1 MFFTDELLMA
11 KRGSLG
17 IIWLVSTLGPR
28 NKRVNRKA
36 LEKVEIRRTCD
47 LIASPPEPLAL
58 RLSGQLLVGVVRV
71 YSQNYEHFYSDVQTF
86 DSALRRSIALDF
98 GPIGKLAAGVELDLP
113 GGGRTRLELITFTDY
128 APGLEGYMGIDFEF
142 ANIDWMNPDFTDMDR
157 ERRHTTPLD
166 SLRTQSLRSEEDVD
180 MEDPRSN
187 RHRTPLHTTP
197 NTNNEKALTFKPYKR
212 EADDVPDE
220 FNPINLDLD
229 FDLPE
234 VPSRPDGPGGP
245 EDTNR
250 HSSDG
255 MMPDFI
261 PSDDT
266 VDPGN
271 FDIPQDLGPDKFIL
285 PDQLHSSPTRLK
297 RKGSSSQEASDV
309 ESQLLPTPKLKKKKR
324 VKRTKFDHDLEL
336 DLDPAGM
343 GAAYVDAMVQKRREL
358 NAKSRE
364 KEAAKMAGRLLGG
377 SDSWFKFMDPEMSSF
392 ISGFSAINKFKWQL
406 DVKSGGNVP
415 LMDPADPVEPLG
427 LVGKAGPQP
436 PSDDPFIEPRPI
448 IDVCDDS
455 NLLKQINMDYQEVPD
470 IPDVPRNDQY
480 ELELPR
486 SASDLPW
493 AAPSDSSDFPN
504 PLQSGQTTPTG
515 IQAPRVSDMS
525 LLEASIRKRQR
536 HSSIAGDG
544 PGHDF
549 PNRSRSASVLSVNFT
564 GHDHVQLVP
573 DGDADQ
579 IPEDNFNA
587 RFPRGHPFA
596 PATLATLED
605 QCRGF
610 FRTMSKAGADELE
623 LTDVAPRG
631 QSKRVAAAAFHNC
644 LTLATKRLLHLSQDA
659 AYGPIT
665 IRIPAA

>member
-1 MFFTDELLMA
+1 MFFTDELLMG

-17 IIWLVSTLGPR
+17 IIWLVSTLGLR

-36 LEKVEIRRTCD
+36 LEKVEIPRTCD

-58 RLSGQLLVGVVRV
+58 RLSGQLLVGVARV

-86 DSALRRSIALDF
+86 DSALRRSFALGF
-98 GPIGKLAAGVELDLP
+98 GPMGNLAAGAELDLP
-113 GGGRTRLELITFTDY
+113 GGGRTRLELITFTDN
-128 APGLEGYMGIDFEF
+128 APGLEGYLGIDSEF
-142 ANIDWMNPDFTDMDR
+142 ANIDWMNPDITDMDH
-157 ERRHTTPLD
+157 ERRHTTPLE

-187 RHRTPLHTTP
+187 RHRNPLHTTP
-197 NTNNEKALTFKPYKR
+197 NTTNEKALTFKPYKR

-229 FDLPE
+229 LDLPE
-234 VPSRPDGPGGP
+234 VPSRLDGPGGP
-245 EDTNR
+245 EDPNKP
-250 HSSDG
+250 SLDG
-255 MMPDFI
+255 MMSDFI

-271 FDIPQDLGPDKFIL
+271 FDIPQDLGPEKFIL

-309 ESQLLPTPKLKKKKR
+309 ESQLLPAPKPKKKR

-336 DLDPAGM
+336 DLDPAEM
-343 GAAYVDAMVQKRREL
+343 GAAYVDAMVQRRREL

-392 ISGFSAINKFKWQL
+392 ISGFSAINTFKWQL
-406 DVKSGGNVP
+406 DVKSGSNVT
-415 LMDPADPVEPLG
+415 LKNPADPVEPLD
-427 LVGKAGPQP
+427 LVGNSGPQLR
-436 PSDDPFIEPRPI
+436 SGAPFIDPQLI
-448 IDVCDDS
+448 IDVRGDG
-455 NLLKQINMDYQEVPD
+455 NLLKQTHMDYQGVLD

-493 AAPSDSSDFPN
+493 AAQSASSDFPN
-504 PLQSGQTTPTG
+504 SLQSGQTTPTG
-515 IQAPRVSDMS
+515 IKAPRVSDMS
-525 LLEASIRKRQR
+525 PLEASIRKRQR

-544 PGHDF
+544 PGYDF
-549 PNRSRSASVLSVNFT
+549 PTRSRSGSVLSVNFT
-564 GHDHVQLVP
+564 GHDHVQLVL

-579 IPEDNFNA
+579 ISEDNFNA
-587 RFPRGHPFA
+587 RFPCGHLFA
-596 PATLATLED
+596 PTTLATLED

-610 FRTMSKAGADELE
+610 FRTMSKTGADELE

-631 QSKRVAAAAFHNC
+631 QSKRVAAAAFRNC
-644 LTLATKRLLHLSQDA
+644 LTLATKGLLHLSQDA